1 VEFSLEFP
9 MRSYAHSVAWSLR
22 SAILEGNEYS
32 ATRRVLSPGALE
44 HVASPGAPCITHYI
58 HSYVHIEKGANRP
71 TSRAWAG
78 LQMHCRVHAGLSN
91 QT

>member
-1 VEFSLEFP
+1 MNPEARSLRRSGNSATRLAAGTMMTDASS

-44 HVASPGAPCITHYI
+44 HVASPGAPCITHIYI
-58 HSYVHIEKGANRP
+58 HMYI
-71 TSRAWAG
+71 
-78 LQMHCRVHAGLSN
+78 
-91 QT
+91 